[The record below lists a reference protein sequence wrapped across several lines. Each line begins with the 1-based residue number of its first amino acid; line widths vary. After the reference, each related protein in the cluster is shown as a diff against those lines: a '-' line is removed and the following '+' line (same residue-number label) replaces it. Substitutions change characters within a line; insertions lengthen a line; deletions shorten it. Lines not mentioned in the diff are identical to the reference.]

1 MENEHLSLSLA
12 TVALLSVSLTTQAG
26 FLDNALKIAQA
37 VQSGDT
43 AAALN
48 QAANMAT
55 AQKQQAATTKTAYVD
70 TTPYSVAQLGAMDCA
85 ALAVSSAT
93 AQREIKGLQ
102 AQAEQF
108 DNLQTQA
115 QQEAASSGNA
125 KALGGLLS
133 IAGNIMAQKGS
144 SSAST
149 LTTLGNNLST
159 TQSEAQLQT
168 MNSDALLKAYKKH
181 EADLE
186 NIKIYQ
192 KSKSCKI

>member
-1 MENEHLSLSLA
+1 MKRLSLSLA

-43 AAALN
+43 GAALN

-55 AQKQQAATTKTAYVD
+55 AQKQQAATTTTAYVD

-115 QQEAASSGNA
+115 QQEAASSGYA

-133 IAGNIMAQKGS
+133 IAGNIMAQEGS

-149 LTTLGNNLST
+149 LSTLGNNLST

>member
-1 MENEHLSLSLA
+1 MKRLSLSLA

-43 AAALN
+43 GAALN

-55 AQKQQAATTKTAYVD
+55 AQKQQAATTTTAYVD

-168 MNSDALLKAYKKH
+168 MNSDALLKTYKKH

>member
-1 MENEHLSLSLA
+1 MKRLSLSLS

-55 AQKQQAATTKTAYVD
+55 AQKQQAATTTTAYVD

>member
-1 MENEHLSLSLA
+1 MKRLSLSLA

-55 AQKQQAATTKTAYVD
+55 AQKQQAATTTTAYVD

-115 QQEAASSGNA
+115 QQEAASSGYA

-133 IAGNIMAQKGS
+133 IAGNIMAQEGS

-149 LTTLGNNLST
+149 LSTLGNNLST

>member
-1 MENEHLSLSLA
+1 MKRLSLSLA

-55 AQKQQAATTKTAYVD
+55 AQKQQAATTTTAYVD

-115 QQEAASSGNA
+115 QQEAASSGYA

-133 IAGNIMAQKGS
+133 IAGNIMAQEGS

>member
-1 MENEHLSLSLA
+1 
-12 TVALLSVSLTTQAG
+12 
-26 FLDNALKIAQA
+26 
-37 VQSGDT
+37 
-43 AAALN
+43 
-48 QAANMAT
+48 
-55 AQKQQAATTKTAYVD
+55 
-70 TTPYSVAQLGAMDCA
+70 MDCA

-93 AQREIKGLQ
+93 AQREIKSLQ
-102 AQAEQF
+102 AQAEKF

-133 IAGNIMAQKGS
+133 IAGNIMAQKDS

-168 MNSDALLKAYKKH
+168 MNSDALLKAYKKP

>member
-1 MENEHLSLSLA
+1 MKRLSLSLA

-55 AQKQQAATTKTAYVD
+55 AQKQQAATTTTAYVD

-149 LTTLGNNLST
+149 LSTLGNNLST

>member
-1 MENEHLSLSLA
+1 MKRLSLSLA

-43 AAALN
+43 GAALN

-55 AQKQQAATTKTAYVD
+55 SQKQQAATTTTAYVD

-115 QQEAASSGNA
+115 QQEAASSGYA

-133 IAGNIMAQKGS
+133 IAGNIMAQEGS

-149 LTTLGNNLST
+149 LSTLGNNLST

>member
-1 MENEHLSLSLA
+1 MKRLSLSLA

-26 FLDNALKIAQA
+26 FLDDALKIAQA
-37 VQSGDT
+37 LQSGDT
-43 AAALN
+43 GAALN

-55 AQKQQAATTKTAYVD
+55 AQKQQAAPATAYVD

>member
-1 MENEHLSLSLA
+1 MKRLSLSLA
-12 TVALLSVSLTTQAG
+12 TVALLSVSLTTPAG

-55 AQKQQAATTKTAYVD
+55 AQKQQAATTTTAYVD

>member
-1 MENEHLSLSLA
+1 MKRLSLSLA

-55 AQKQQAATTKTAYVD
+55 AQKQQAATTTTAYVD
-70 TTPYSVAQLGAMDCA
+70 TTPYSVAQLDAMDCA

>member
-1 MENEHLSLSLA
+1 MKHLSLSLA

-43 AAALN
+43 GAALN

-55 AQKQQAATTKTAYVD
+55 AQKQQAATTTTAYVD

>member
-1 MENEHLSLSLA
+1 MKRLSLSLA

-43 AAALN
+43 GAALN

-55 AQKQQAATTKTAYVD
+55 AQKQQAAPATAYVVD
-70 TTPYSVAQLGAMDCA
+70 TTPYSVTQLGAMDCA

-93 AQREIKGLQ
+93 AQREIKSLQ
-102 AQAEQF
+102 TQAEQF

-149 LTTLGNNLST
+149 LSTLGNNLST

>member
-1 MENEHLSLSLA
+1 MKSRA
-12 TVALLSVSLTTQAG
+12 CK
-26 FLDNALKIAQA
+26 LK
-37 VQSGDT
+37 
-43 AAALN
+43 LN
-48 QAANMAT
+48 
-55 AQKQQAATTKTAYVD
+55 
-70 TTPYSVAQLGAMDCA
+70 
-85 ALAVSSAT
+85 
-93 AQREIKGLQ
+93 
-102 AQAEQF
+102 QF

-115 QQEAASSGNA
+115 QQEAASRGNA

-133 IAGNIMAQKGS
+133 IAGNIMAQKDS

-149 LTTLGNNLST
+149 LSTLGNNLST

>member
-1 MENEHLSLSLA
+1 MKRLSLSLA

-43 AAALN
+43 GAALN

-55 AQKQQAATTKTAYVD
+55 AQKQQAAPATAYVD

-85 ALAVSSAT
+85 ALAVSSAA

-115 QQEAASSGNA
+115 QQEAASSGTA

-149 LTTLGNNLST
+149 LSTLGNNLST

-168 MNSDALLKAYKKH
+168 MNSDALLKASLYTTNFI
-181 EADLE
+181 EPLS
-186 NIKIYQ
+186 YQ
-192 KSKSCKI
+192 AFSFLKLRALS

>member
-1 MENEHLSLSLA
+1 MKRLSLSLA

-55 AQKQQAATTKTAYVD
+55 AQKQQAATTTTAYVD

-93 AQREIKGLQ
+93 AQREIKSLQ
-102 AQAEQF
+102 TQAEQF

-149 LTTLGNNLST
+149 LSTLGNNLST

-168 MNSDALLKAYKKH
+168 MNSDALIKEYKKH

>member
-1 MENEHLSLSLA
+1 MKRLSLSLA

-43 AAALN
+43 GAALN

-55 AQKQQAATTKTAYVD
+55 AQKQQAATTTTAYVD

>member
-1 MENEHLSLSLA
+1 MKRLSLSLA

-55 AQKQQAATTKTAYVD
+55 AQKQQAATTTTAYVD

-149 LTTLGNNLST
+149 LSTLGNNLST

-168 MNSDALLKAYKKH
+168 MNPDALLKAYKKH

>member
-1 MENEHLSLSLA
+1 MKRLSLSLA

-43 AAALN
+43 GAALN

-55 AQKQQAATTKTAYVD
+55 AQKQQAATTTTAYVD

-149 LTTLGNNLST
+149 LSTLGNNLST

>member
-1 MENEHLSLSLA
+1 MKHLSLSLA

-55 AQKQQAATTKTAYVD
+55 AQKQQAATTTTAYVD

>member
-1 MENEHLSLSLA
+1 MKRLSLSLA

-55 AQKQQAATTKTAYVD
+55 AQKQQAATTTTAYVD

-168 MNSDALLKAYKKH
+168 MNSDALLKA
-181 EADLE
+181 L
-186 NIKIYQ
+186 Q
-192 KSKSCKI
+192 KTRS

>member
-1 MENEHLSLSLA
+1 MKRLSLSLA

-43 AAALN
+43 GAALN

-55 AQKQQAATTKTAYVD
+55 AQKQQTATTTTAYVD